1 MSKTATLGIYIPSY
15 KRAATATTHNLL
27 ERHVYVVRESEEA
40 AYREHGITS
49 ILAVEDS
56 QINSVVKVNRWLIEN
71 APEDL
76 IAILDDD
83 LHHFYHRLES
93 NVVIDSPEIIMS
105 EIERIAQIMLDLSI
119 GYAATDPTTAPW
131 NYNSEFEFKGTSGGM
146 RWVNRKAFKAKL
158 REDVEFNWDLDVVLQ
173 ELLYNRIILKPKYF
187 CSKGLT
193 DTNAGGLSDKKRSQ
207 QVASINLMKIRWGKY
222 FAYNFDSN
230 KPYIRVKR

>member
-1 MSKTATLGIYIPSY
+1 MSGPTLGIYIPSY

-27 ERHVYVVRESEEA
+27 DRYVYVVRESEEA
-40 AYREHGITS
+40 FYREHGITS
-49 ILAVEDS
+49 ILAVKDS

-71 APEDL
+71 APEDV

-83 LHHFYHRLES
+83 LHHFYYRLDRNE
-93 NVVIDSPEIIMS
+93 EISSAEVIMS
-105 EIERIAQIMLDLSI
+105 EIERIAQLMIDLNI

-146 RWVNRKAFKAKL
+146 RWVNRSAFKAKP

-173 ELLYNRIILKPKYF
+173 ELLYNRVILKPKYF

-207 QVASINLMKIRWGKY
+207 QIASINLMKIMWGKY
-222 FAYNFDSN
+222 FHYDFGSN